1 MAVLLVCAGTL
12 RKAPMTDIS
21 VQQAQIV
28 APFGLRK
35 VAPRA
40 CIADKP
46 HLQDFFCEALEEIGF
61 VTCK

>member
-1 MAVLLVCAGTL
+1 
-12 RKAPMTDIS
+12 MTDIS

>member
-1 MAVLLVCAGTL
+1 LKRSRSISTKKSFAG
-12 RKAPMTDIS
+12 
-21 VQQAQIV
+21 IV

-61 VTCK
+61 VTCKYDENSSLSD